1 MTPDIGIV
9 DEAGTPLQ
17 RPCPHTLSAVLHPC
31 LVLATLTIRDH
42 PTVELLAFLPLR
54 APSSGLTT
62 PLPALQW
69 ELLEL
74 FDDMTSTPPCKD
86 FKLALG
92 LAEGRSRNLDVLAT
106 SICAPPRS

>member
-17 RPCPHTLSAVLHPC
+17 RPCPHTPRAVLHPC

-42 PTVELLAFLPLR
+42 PTLELLAFLPR
-54 APSSGLTT
+54 APRSGLTT

-74 FDDMTSTPPCKD
+74 SDDMTSTPPCKD
-86 FKLALG
+86 FRRALG
-92 LAEGRSRNLDVLAT
+92 LAEGRPCNLDVLAT
-106 SICAPPRS
+106 SICAPPPP